1 MDSLIQFLFSASFYL
16 ILISMLMSFI
26 RLIIGPTVADRVVA
40 LDSMTIVSISII
52 VYLALF
58 YQRSI
63 YLDVALVYGLLSFM
77 GVVAVARYIEGGL
90 K

>member
-1 MDSLIQFLFSASFYL
+1 MANLADILYQISFYFIL
-16 ILISMLMSFI
+16 TSILISFV
-26 RLIIGPTVADRVVA
+26 RLLIGPTTADRVVA

-52 VYLALF
+52 VFLALHF
-58 YQRSI
+58 QRVV
-63 YLDVALVYGLLSFM
+63 YLDVALVYGLLSFI

>member
-16 ILISMLMSFI
+16 ILASMLMSFI

-58 YQRSI
+58 YERVI